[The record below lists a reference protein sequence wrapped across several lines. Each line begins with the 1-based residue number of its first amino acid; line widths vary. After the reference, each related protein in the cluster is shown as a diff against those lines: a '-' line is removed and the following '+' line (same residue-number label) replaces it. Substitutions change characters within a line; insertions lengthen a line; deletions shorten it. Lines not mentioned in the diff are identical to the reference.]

1 MPSAKRPN
9 RVPSVLALSA
19 ALGMSLSGCRLE
31 DAMAIAG
38 ASGQIPYAA
47 LPASSAALPYGYAPD
62 VYDLPYAPPAPIGR
76 LASYDDGYAW
86 AERAYAADYAFHEA
100 PPDYGFY
107 YEGVQPWVW
116 RTAANWLTFAEP
128 FDDGYRT
135 YYYEPEADYPYFVR
149 DAEYGYGYDPYG
161 RLVALY
167 DPYGRML
174 PASYLYD
181 RADEAG
187 LYWAR
192 ARALREAA
200 EREQRM
206 RVAEELWFARRE
218 SLARQQ
224 QSWIQAATTYDPW
237 VAYRARTDE
246 RELRLFQDERLRR
259 EREIDR
265 WERRQ
270 AALQRAAWER
280 RDDGPRGWNIMNFGR
295 QRSAEQHAI
304 NAERQAERR
313 AKRELRVAERDAPSA
328 RMAEADRGGR
338 QMLRQERRQER
349 VAEARTDQ
357 RRERVVERQARREQV
372 RAQAQERRAT
382 EVRTE
387 RLAERQARQERVR
400 AVREQSGR
408 EQARVQRAAERQE
421 RQFHAQR
428 TAERGQ
434 TRQQEREVRRA
445 ERAEQRPQREMR
457 AYQVGSEVQQ
467 NGRQQQRQEQARAH
481 GRDAGGKA
489 ENGKGGGKK
498 D

>member
-1 MPSAKRPN
+1 MPSPTRKLRPA
-9 RVPSVLALSA
+9 SLLALSA

-76 LASYDDGYAW
+76 LDSYDDGYAW
-86 AERAYAADYAFHEA
+86 AERAYAADYAFHQA
-100 PPDYGFY
+100 PPDYGFW

-161 RLVALY
+161 RLVTLY

-174 PASYLYD
+174 PASHLYD

-206 RVAEELWFARRE
+206 RVAEALWFARRE
-218 SLARQQ
+218 TLARQQ
-224 QSWIQAATTYDPW
+224 QGWIQAATTYDPW

-270 AALQRAAWER
+270 AALQRAAYER
-280 RDDGPRGWNIMNFGR
+280 RDDGSRWSLLNFGR

-304 NAERQAERR
+304 NAERQAQRR
-313 AKRELRVAERDAPSA
+313 AERELRVAERDQA
-328 RMAEADRGGR
+328 RD
-338 QMLRQERRQER
+338 LRQVERGRRQAVLEERRQESL
-349 VAEARTDQ
+349 AEARPE
-357 RRERVVERQARREQV
+357 RRERMVERQARRAEV
-372 RAQAQERRAT
+372 QERRAA
-382 EVRTE
+382 EVRTEQRRE

-408 EQARVQRAAERQE
+408 EQARVQRAAERAQVQQE
-421 RQFHAQR
+421 RQARREQVRAQAQARPDR
-428 TAERGQ
+428 T
-434 TRQQEREVRRA
+434 
-445 ERAEQRPQREMR
+445 PQREMR
-457 AYQVGSEVQQ
+457 AYQPRGGEAQEQRRQQ
-467 NGRQQQRQEQARAH
+467 RAERQKQRQQQPQQPT
-481 GRDAGGKA
+481 DNGGGDDKGG
-489 ENGKGGGKK
+489 NGKGGGKNK